1 MKKTSHRR
9 RDLREKKLAQIK
21 RAAIVPD
28 AERQRFLAGV
38 TTDFA
43 ALRNTPDAWREE
55 QAERAAW
62 DCTLADG
69 LKDK

>member
-21 RAAIVPD
+21 RAAIVSD
-28 AERQRFLAGV
+28 AERQRFLEGV
-38 TTDFA
+38 NTGFA
-43 ALRNTPDAWREE
+43 ALRDNPEAWQEE

-69 LKDK
+69 LTEK